1 MFNFFRKK
9 NNYPTKDKSDL
20 SFEIELTAAI
30 LAYEIARSDGEIDN
44 DELNVLME
52 EIKIVSK
59 KVKRNEDEILEI
71 IEKYSKDSVSF
82 YEFVEEINNTYD
94 KDEKLSLLKFM
105 WRIAYADGRLDVDEE
120 RLIRRLA
127 DLIKIKDMDVLKLK
141 NLFKDN

>member
-9 NNYPTKDKSDL
+9 NNYPTKDKSNL

-59 KVKRNEDEILEI
+59 KVKRNEAEILEI

-82 YEFVEEINNTYD
+82 YEFVEEINNTYV